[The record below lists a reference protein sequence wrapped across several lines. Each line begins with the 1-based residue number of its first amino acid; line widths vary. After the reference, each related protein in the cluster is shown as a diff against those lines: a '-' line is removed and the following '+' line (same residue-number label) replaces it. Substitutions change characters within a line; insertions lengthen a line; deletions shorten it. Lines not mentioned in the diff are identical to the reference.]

1 MGLAFSVVFFSQF
14 CFEWKIISS
23 PLDAVVAAVAVV
35 DDDVVVEVVVV
46 VATGVA
52 VVAAAVA
59 ATAVVV
65 VIAAVAATA
74 VVVVIAAV
82 AASAAGGES
91 IEVADWVVTNQDE

>member
-23 PLDAVVAAVAVV
+23 PLDAVVAVV
-35 DDDVVVEVVVV
+35 DDDVVVEV
-46 VATGVA
+46 
-52 VVAAAVA
+52 
-59 ATAVVV
+59 
-65 VIAAVAATA
+65 

-91 IEVADWVVTNQDE
+91 IEVADWVATNQDE

>member
-46 VATGVA
+46 V
-52 VVAAAVA
+52 
-59 ATAVVV
+59 
-65 VIAAVAATA
+65 
-74 VVVVIAAV
+74 IAAV